1 MNKKGQN
8 KMKIIDFKTKE
19 KSYCLEKLDIHNFSL
34 REYLNEPKKSIF
46 KGKEFISEFKQSD
59 NFFGTLEY
67 ALKKA
72 FKILGKD
79 LYSFDI
85 KSSIYTIPTLNKSIF
100 ELTPNELEENN
111 LDEVK
116 MILKKLFN

>member
-1 MNKKGQN
+1 
-8 KMKIIDFKTKE
+8 MKIIDFKTKE